1 MEDDLLA
8 AHMEVEEELS
18 NLWTLFTDGSSCV
31 DGFRAGLI
39 LTNSEGTEFT
49 YALIQESGMI
59 QYLKKV
65 KALISGFRKFSI
77 KQVPRSENKKADA
90 LSKIASTSFAHLT
103 KQVLLEELNKKSIN
117 ETEVLTVVEEE
128 GNTWMTIIYEYLI
141 DGTHL
146 GKPRWQRRYAM
157 VNGVLY
163 NKSIL
168 EPWLCNG
175 DTPFSLTYGTELVI
189 PAEIG
194 MPTLRTTEIDMVQ
207 NDEALEL
214 NLDILEEKKDPS
226 THRLIDK
233 VISTQKQFEPIVQWF
248 KSHPSPPVA
257 IISDFFLGWTNE
269 LPSRLGIRRVV
280 FSPSGVLGYSLLFT
294 LWQNI
299 LETNAKNGEEDENS
313 LLSFPEIPSS
323 PTFPSHQLTQLS
335 RYYKNRENDSED
347 FRNWLL
353 ANMTSWGIIYNTFN
367 ELEGVYI
374 DYMKKQM
381 GHDRVWAVGP
391 LLPDIDGPIAST
403 TRGGSSVM
411 APDNFSYGWTRNAS
425 GSSSIPSGF
434 EDRVAGRGFIIK
446 GWAPQLAIL
455 RHRAVGSF
463 VSHCGWNSTLE
474 GVSAVGGW
482 EGGPESV
489 PDPAELARLLD
500 ESLCAD
506 MPERVRVKELSR
518 ASTEG
523 VKHGTSAQDMDMFVK
538 LISEI

>member
-1 MEDDLLA
+1 MSHSTSNTHLL
-8 AHMEVEEELS
+8 VYP
-18 NLWTLFTDGSSCV
+18 FPGSS
-31 DGFRAGLI
+31 G
-39 LTNSEGTEFT
+39 
-49 YALIQESGMI
+49 
-59 QYLKKV
+59 
-65 KALISGFRKFSI
+65 
-77 KQVPRSENKKADA
+77 
-90 LSKIASTSFAHLT
+90 H
-103 KQVLLEELNKKSIN
+103 
-117 ETEVLTVVEEE
+117 
-128 GNTWMTIIYEYLI
+128 IIPLI
-141 DGTHL
+141 DLTHL
-146 GKPRWQRRYAM
+146 LLRRGLTITVIISSNDLPLLNPLLNSYP
-157 VNGVLY
+157 
-163 NKSIL
+163 S
-168 EPWLCNG
+168 
-175 DTPFSLTYGTELVI
+175 SLHKLLLSDPQI
-189 PAEIG
+189 S
-194 MPTLRTTEIDMVQ
+194 
-207 NDEALEL
+207 
-214 NLDILEEKKDPS
+214 PS
-226 THRLIDK
+226 THPLIDK
-233 VISTQKQFEPIVQWF
+233 VISTQKQFEPIAQWF

-269 LPSRLGIRRVV
+269 LASRLGIRRVV
-280 FSPSGVLGYSLLFT
+280 FSPSGVLGYSLLHT

-299 LETNAKNGEEDENS
+299 LEINAKNGEEAENS
-313 LLSFPEIPSS
+313 LLSFPKIPSS

-335 RYYKNRENDSED
+335 RYYKKGENDSED

-411 APDNFSYGWTRNAS
+411 APDKLLMCLDKKRDDSVVYICFGSQVTLCEKQMNALTCALELSKVNFILCVKAS

-455 RHRAVGSF
+455 RNTCCRLIDQFADAKLLVDQLGVGKR
-463 VSHCGWNSTLE
+463 VC
-474 GVSAVGGW
+474 

-489 PDPAELARLLD
+489 PDPAELARLLS
-500 ESLCAD
+500 ESLRAD

-518 ASTEG
+518 ASTKA